1 MVRAMAAPGG
11 RALIGASLTGAESED
26 GMPALEIKVVTPQD
40 TAGALMTS
48 LSE

>member
-1 MVRAMAAPGG
+1 MVRELAAPGG
-11 RALIGASLTGAESED
+11 RAFFGASLTGAESED

-40 TAGALMTS
+40 TAVVLMMS